1 MSVILVRE
9 GVIMKIGIVGSRN
22 LVVSNLDE
30 YVLEECTEIISGG
43 AIGVDKCAADYAKSK
58 NILLTE
64 ILPEYQ
70 IYGKGAPLIRN
81 KVIVEKADMIIAFW
95 DEKSNGTKFVI
106 DYANKLGK
114 PCKVITIK
122 G

>member
-58 NILLTE
+58 NKSSDEPVIDLYYIADIEIELT
-64 ILPEYQ
+64 
-70 IYGKGAPLIRN
+70 
-81 KVIVEKADMIIAFW
+81 
-95 DEKSNGTKFVI
+95 KSNCRDKDLHLSVSV
-106 DYANKLGK
+106 
-114 PCKVITIK
+114 P
-122 G
+122 